1 MRFNVIGA
9 VFKRNLSSFFTSVLG
24 YLFIVAFVIAAGWLA
39 FSPRF
44 FVANQPSL
52 DQLTQYFPE
61 LLLFIIPAITM
72 TVWSDEKKLGTD
84 ELLFT
89 LPASDFEILIGK
101 YLSVLAVYTVTLLF
115 AVVQVAVL
123 EFLGNPDY
131 GVLLTTYIG
140 YWAMGAAL
148 IAAGMLASSLT
159 SNTTVAF
166 VLGVMLC
173 LCLVYF
179 GQVLSAVLE
188 FAGATSIAK
197 NVEALGFHEQ
207 MRDFGLG
214 LIPLSGVLFFL
225 VLTVF
230 MLYLNYIVISKRHWS
245 SSQKTDMGTQFAL
258 RAVCLAVS
266 LVSVCYL
273 ASSAAFSIDRTA
285 EKLYTLT
292 PATEQVLKKLGPAV
306 TIEAYVSPDIPRE
319 YVNTQKQLDG
329 LLKQY
334 DRVGGSKVRYSRE
347 VVTRFSK
354 EAEAAQDLGIE
365 PRVIMSDRAGR
376 MSEEQIFL
384 GAVVRCEAEN
394 GSNRENVIP
403 FFGKG
408 LPIEYELTRSIQ
420 TVAQEERLK
429 VGILKT
435 DANILSE
442 GNEWKIV
449 TELRKQYEIVDVSP
463 TSEIE
468 TGRFNVLLAVMPSS
482 LTQSEMTNLVNYV
495 KAGGPTLI
503 FDDPCP
509 MIFRNQFGIAMAPR
523 LPKPSPGGGG
533 MMGMQRQPAPPK
545 AEAGKLTAIQRLLGI
560 SWDNGKSVF
569 DESNPHPEFALVP
582 KQIVFVTKSNGN
594 PVAFNQD
601 SEITSGLQEVVALF
615 PGVIQEV
622 RKRTDTEFKK
632 LLVTGPNSG
641 SLEWEEYMEDSFNPF
656 QMSAIAR
663 PKGVETYGPFR
674 DEYAHV
680 LAAHVTSESGLN
692 CVFAADIDMITD
704 LFFDEWNQQNM
715 PVKFDNVTFV
725 LNAVDILA
733 GEESFTDLRKRREAH
748 RSLQT
753 IEKEKDQFLTQRAED
768 EEEAEE
774 QMEEELA
781 ERKKTLM
788 ARIEEI
794 EKDDSLD
801 TRAKSIQ
808 VEQARANQQRRLDV
822 ESQNLELEKQKK
834 IEQSRAKSQ
843 RSIREIETRYRLLAI
858 FIPALLPI
866 AIGLLVL
873 GIRLT
878 RERQTIAPS
887 RLRSSK

>member
-52 DQLTQYFPE
+52 DELTQFFPE

-101 YLSVLAVYTVTLLF
+101 YLSVLAVYTVTLMF

-123 EFLGNPDY
+123 KFLGNPDY
-131 GVLLTTYIG
+131 GVLLTTYVG

-179 GQVLSAVLE
+179 GQVVGAVLE
-188 FAGATSIAK
+188 FFGATTIAR
-197 NVEALGFHEQ
+197 NLEALGFHEQ

-214 LIPLSGVLFFL
+214 LIPLSGILFFL
-225 VLTVF
+225 ALTVF

-245 SSQKTDMGTQFAL
+245 SSKKTDMGTQFAL
-258 RAVCLAVS
+258 RSVCLAVT
-266 LVSVCYL
+266 LVSLCYL
-273 ASSAAFSIDRTA
+273 ASSAAFSIDRTK
-285 EKLYTLT
+285 ERLYTLT
-292 PATEQVLKKLGPAV
+292 PATQQILKKLGPAV

-334 DRVGGSKVRYSRE
+334 DRVGGAKVRYTRE
-347 VVTRFSK
+347 VVTRFSE

-365 PRVIMSDRAGR
+365 PQIIMTDRAGR
-376 MSEEQIFL
+376 MTEEQIFL

-394 GSNRENVIP
+394 GSNREVVIP

-435 DANILSE
+435 DANILTESS
-442 GNEWKIV
+442 EWKIV
-449 TELRKQYEIVDVSP
+449 TELRKQYEVVDVSP
-463 TSEIE
+463 GSEIK
-468 TGRFNVLLAVMPSS
+468 TDRFNVLLAVMPSS
-482 LTQSEMTNLVNYV
+482 LTQPEMTNLVNYV
-495 KAGGPTLI
+495 KAGGATLI

-509 MIFRNQFGIAMAPR
+509 MAFRSQFGISMAPR

-533 MMGMQRQPAPPK
+533 MMGMQRQQAPPK

-560 SWDNGKSVF
+560 EWDNGRSVF
-569 DESNPHPEFALVP
+569 DLSNPHPEFSLVP

-594 PVAFNQD
+594 SKAFDQE

-615 PGVIQEV
+615 PGVIQEIEN
-622 RKRTDTEFKK
+622 RTDTNFRK
-632 LLVTGPNSG
+632 LLVTGANSG
-641 SLEWEEYMEDSFNPF
+641 SLEWGAYMEDSFNPF
-656 QMSAIAR
+656 QMSAVAR
-663 PKGVETYGPFR
+663 PKEVSGYFP
-674 DEYAHV
+674 DKYAHV
-680 LAAHVTSESGLN
+680 LAAHVTSEAGLN

-753 IEKEKDQFLTQRAED
+753 IEREKDQFLKQRAED
-768 EEEAEE
+768 EEEAET
-774 QMEEELA
+774 QMEEKLA
-781 ERKKTLM
+781 ERKKLLM

-794 EKDDSLD
+794 EKNETLD
-801 TRAKSIQ
+801 ARAKSIQ

-822 ESQNLELEKQKK
+822 ETQNLELEKRKK
-834 IEQSRAKSQ
+834 VEQSRAKSQ
-843 RSIREIETRYRLLAI
+843 RSIRSIESRYRLFAI

-878 RERQTIAPS
+878 REQKTIAPS
-887 RLRSSK
+887 RLRTSK